1 MTTALDSTVATTP
14 EVAVVDGA
22 AVVVVL
28 PDELPEE
35 LAVVVGVDSE
45 ELPNVDAVVVGV
57 DPDVLPVVEFA
68 EATALQSIAAGAKDS
83 PDSVHLSAPKP
94 VKNVLQSVYLHNVA
108 AVVKLNVEAV
118 NETPEAA
125 EHASTDVASGRKSE
139 SVQSAA

>member
-28 PDELPEE
+28 PDELAEE
-35 LAVVVGVDSE
+35 LAVVVGVDPE
-45 ELPNVDAVVVGV
+45 EL
-57 DPDVLPVVEFA
+57 PDVLPVVEFA
-68 EATALQSIAAGAKDS
+68 EATALQSVAAGAKDS
-83 PDSVHLSAPKP
+83 PDSVHFSAPKP

-108 AVVKLNVEAV
+108 AVVKLNVEVV